1 MYLSLTVEAIY
12 LTSPATLIWTFS
24 LRSNPTNLDQFSKP
38 PWVPNFYALSVPGP
52 LPRSSTRHGRHLIHV
67 LQRSGLRVPR
77 LCTVRA
83 AGSFGL
89 LDDAPA
95 SESIQRS
102 RVAQASSRGSP
113 RVHPEPV
120 RSDRA
125 APRARSCQTRR
136 WVGQRTI
143 LQYCTAASCESVT
156 SQWPCQWK
164 QRCWRLSF
172 ANSVA
177 QPAVDVDEPIA
188 LPATVRS
195 VSRRA
200 GYLYSTPIQPGCDS
214 TPWICPAGG
223 MQQLVDP
230 LGVGDLFSM
239 ILYRPRHRVR

>member
-188 LPATVRS
+188 LPATVRR
-195 VSRRA
+195 VVIRR
-200 GYLYSTPIQPGCDS
+200 PGFV
-214 TPWICPAGG
+214 PPAECSSSWTRWAWAT
-223 MQQLVDP
+223 
-230 LGVGDLFSM
+230 FSQ
-239 ILYRPRHRVR
+239 